1 MKHKFLMALLA
12 IVSTLCMAFGFA
24 GCGET
29 SNASGSIE
37 GIYYAYG
44 DSYGLITK
52 GEQRFELKNNKLN
65 YIEPSVQSLSVA
77 VFGPSSSEEEPVTVS
92 YRVVDQE
99 IIFTNNQTKEEIKG
113 TILADGIIKLTQK
126 PIDFYL
132 YKEGTGIVFD
142 EESSLAYLKNPG
154 TDTCFVICT
163 DMSKIKT
170 EVVIPSTFGDWRVTG
185 IGTRAF
191 RRCDAL
197 KITIPNGVTS
207 IGDYAFYACHGLT
220 SIEIPD
226 SVTTIGFEA
235 FQDCIGLSRIKIPN
249 GVTSIGANVFE
260 GCSGL
265 TLEIGNIINSIGDLN
280 SISGHCFDLTVKL
293 SDDVTSIDDRVF
305 ASCSQL
311 VNIEIPDSVTT
322 IGNYAF
328 SGCTEL
334 TSIEIPN
341 SVTSIGD
348 RAFEKVEMT
357 SIRIPDNVTSIGE
370 GAFGNCIKLTSVSI
384 GKGLTSIGQEMFT
397 GCYNL
402 TNIEIPNSVTSIGH
416 LAFADCTNLTSITF
430 LGTMDEWK
438 AISKSSGWQYKSG
451 ITQVVCNNGTLTGE
465 EIG

>member
-37 GIYYAYG
+37 GIYCAYG

-77 VFGPSSSEEEPVTVS
+77 VFGPSSSEEDPVTVS

-126 PIDFYL
+126 PIGDFYL

-142 EESSLAYLKNPG
+142 EENGLAYLKNPG

-163 DMSKIKT
+163 DKSKIKI
-170 EVVIPSTFGDWRVTG
+170 VIPSTFADWRVTG

-191 RRCDAL
+191 SSCDAL
-197 KITIPNGVTS
+197 KITIPDGVTS
-207 IGDYAFYACHGLT
+207 IGDYAFYACDGLT

-226 SVTTIGFEA
+226 SVTTLGKGVFYSCEELINIKNSNGLTSIGEEA
-235 FQDCIGLSRIKIPN
+235 FHACYKLTGIEIPDGVTSIEQSTFENCTELTNIDIPDSVTSIKDYAFCACAKLTSIKIPN
-249 GVTSIGANVFE
+249 GIPSIG
-260 GCSGL
+260 
-265 TLEIGNIINSIGDLN
+265 TQ
-280 SISGHCFDLTVKL
+280 T
-293 SDDVTSIDDRVF
+293 F
-305 ASCSQL
+305 AACHS
-311 VNIEIPDSVTT
+311 
-322 IGNYAF
+322 
-328 SGCTEL
+328 
-334 TSIEIPN
+334 
-341 SVTSIGD
+341 
-348 RAFEKVEMT
+348 
-357 SIRIPDNVTSIGE
+357 
-370 GAFGNCIKLTSVSI
+370 
-384 GKGLTSIGQEMFT
+384 
-397 GCYNL
+397 L
-402 TNIEIPNSVTSIGH
+402 TNIEIPNSVTSIGQ
-416 LAFADCTNLTSITF
+416 LAFASCTNLTSITF

-438 AISKSSGWQYKSG
+438 AIPKSSGWQYKSG